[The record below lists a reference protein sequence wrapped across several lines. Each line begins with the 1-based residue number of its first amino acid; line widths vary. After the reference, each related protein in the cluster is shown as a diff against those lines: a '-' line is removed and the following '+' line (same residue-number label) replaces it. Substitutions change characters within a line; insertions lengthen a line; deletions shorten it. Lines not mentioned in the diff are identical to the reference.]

1 MTAGSHAAA
10 EVSPWH
16 LADDAIAQVRTWLAT
31 AADIKTD
38 RSAQQLAGV
47 LKDPHGLEFTVGFV
61 DRVVRPEDHTAAAH
75 ALANIAQDVPD
86 FLPWYLQSAVRAG
99 GKLAPVAP
107 TVVVPTAQAALR
119 SMVGHLII
127 DSRDAQLGRA
137 VSKIQTGG
145 IDLNINLLGEAI
157 LGQQEANNRLA
168 ATRALIERR
177 DVDYVSIKV
186 SATVAPHNPWAHDE
200 AVSDIVEQLRPL
212 YRAAMTADPVT
223 FINLDMEEYKDLE
236 LTLDVYRRLLSEPE
250 FKRFSSGIVLQAYL
264 PDAYQAMVE
273 LQEFATQRIAAG
285 GAPIKVR
292 VVKGANLPMERVQA
306 AMHHWPQTVWPTKQD
321 TDTNYKR
328 LLDYALRPE
337 RLAHVEIG
345 VAGQNLFDIALAYL
359 LMQHRGIDIDGPV
372 DFEMLLGMA
381 SAQAEAVRADVGRL
395 LLYTPV
401 VHPDEF
407 DVAIS
412 YLVRRLEEGA
422 SRDNFMSAVFEL
434 DDAEYFNREANR
446 FRAALTQLQAEADI
460 VPKPRRQ
467 QNRKTEDFSQP
478 SPAEFTNAADTDPNL
493 AHNRAW
499 AREIIDRM
507 ADSTLGEGLV
517 AAHRLETSDQLET
530 AIDGAT
536 AAGKTWQALPL
547 AKRSEVLIRIG
558 DHLAAARGDLIE
570 VMGAETG
577 KTVDQSDPEVSEGI
591 DFARYYGEQC
601 LQLDQIPGAT
611 PHPVRLTVVTPPW
624 NFPMAIPTGSMTS
637 ALAAGSPVI
646 IKPAPQAQRTAA
658 VIVQAIWAALDEFEL
673 PREIVTFVIAEE
685 SSLGSQLVSDTRVER
700 VILTG
705 GYETAQLFTDLRPD
719 MPLFGETSGKNALV
733 VTPSADFDLAVAD
746 VVNSAFGHAGQKCSA
761 ASLVILVSQTAVSKR
776 FHRQLL
782 DAVESLV
789 VDHPTNPAAQMSPVV
804 EPPGDKLRRGLT
816 ELEPGQRW
824 HLVPQRLDDTGRLFS
839 PGIRS
844 GIEPG
849 SEYHVTEYFG
859 PVLGVMSAATLEEA
873 IDYVNAVPYGL
884 TSGIH
889 SLDPDEIAT
898 WTEHVA
904 AGNLYI
910 NRGIT
915 GAIVRRQ
922 PFGGWKRSAIG
933 PGAKAGGPNY
943 LLGLTEWTDAPD
955 TVPESQDDR
964 AVRLLE
970 TVTPY
975 LDDQDAQWFAHA
987 VASDAAVVETYTGQH
1002 DISDLKVEINVLR
1015 YRPVPVHMRL
1025 TETSS
1030 TALAQVLRVTAAGI
1044 RVQEAVA
1051 TGEGTGV
1058 LPDNVV
1064 SLPQE
1069 APRELAKVFADTNM
1083 DVVFEDTAA
1092 WLRRAAGLAQRDP
1105 ADGSGRIRLIGQQE
1119 TAETITAAAH
1129 SPEIAVYRQP
1139 VTSAG
1144 RLEMLPF
1151 IREQSVTMTA
1161 HRFGTINDLPERA
1174 LGEIQFG

>member
-1 MTAGSHAAA
+1 MTTGSHAGTDI
-10 EVSPWH
+10 SPWH

-31 AADIKTD
+31 AADIPTD
-38 RSAQQLAGV
+38 RSAEQLAGV
-47 LKDPHGLEFTVGFV
+47 LKDPHGLDFTVGFV

-75 ALANIAQDVPD
+75 ALANISQNVPD
-86 FLPWYLQSAVRAG
+86 FLPWYLQTAVRAG

-107 TVVVPTAQAALR
+107 AVVVPTAQAALR

-127 DSRDAQLGRA
+127 DSRDTQLGRA

-157 LGQQEANNRLA
+157 LGRQEANNRLA

-236 LTLDVYRRLLSEPE
+236 LTLDVYRRLISEPE
-250 FKRFSSGIVLQAYL
+250 FKDFSSGIVLQAYL
-264 PDAYQAMVE
+264 PDAYQAMVD
-273 LQEFATQRIAAG
+273 LQEFAAQRVADG

-328 LLDYALRPE
+328 MLDYALRPE

-345 VAGQNLFDIALAYL
+345 VAGQNLFDVALAYL
-359 LMQHRGIDIDGPV
+359 LMQHRGIEFDGPV

-434 DDAEYFNREANR
+434 DDEEYFNREADR
-446 FRAALTQLQAEADI
+446 FRAALTQLQTEVDE

-467 QNRKTEDFSQP
+467 QNRITEDFSQP
-478 SPAEFTNAADTDPNL
+478 SPAAFANAADTDPNL
-493 AHNRAW
+493 AHNRTW

-507 ADSTLGEGLV
+507 ADSALGEDLV
-517 AAHRLETSDQLET
+517 AARRVETQDQLEA
-530 AIDGAT
+530 AISGAL

-547 AKRSEVLIRIG
+547 DTRSEVLIRIG

-601 LQLDQIPGAT
+601 LQLDQISGAT
-611 PHPVRLTVVTPPW
+611 PHPVSLTVVTPPW

-658 VIVQAIWAALDEFEL
+658 VIVQALWAALDEFEL

-685 SSLGSQLVSDTRVER
+685 NSLGSQLVTDSRVER

-705 GYETAQLFTDLRPD
+705 GYETAQLFTDMRPD
-719 MPLFGETSGKNALV
+719 MPLFGETSGKNALI
-733 VTPSADFDLAVAD
+733 VTPSADLDLAVAD

-761 ASLVILVSQTAVSKR
+761 ASLVILVGQTAVSKR

-804 EPPGDKLRRGLT
+804 EQPGEKLQRGLT

-824 HLVPQRLDDTGRLFS
+824 HLVPQRLDDTGRLYS

-844 GIEPG
+844 GIQPG
-849 SEYHVTEYFG
+849 SEYHLTEYFG
-859 PVLGVMSAATLEEA
+859 PVLGVMSADTLEDA

-889 SLDPDEIAT
+889 SLDPEEIAT
-898 WTEHVA
+898 WTERVT

-943 LLGLTEWTDAPD
+943 LLGLTDWTDAPD
-955 TVPESQDDR
+955 TVPEAPDDR
-964 AVRLLE
+964 ATQLVE
-970 TVTPY
+970 TVAPY
-975 LDDQDAQWFAHA
+975 LDDQDAQWLAQA
-987 VASDAAVVETYTGQH
+987 VASDAVVVETYTGQR
-1002 DISDLKVEINVLR
+1002 DISHLKVEINVLR
-1015 YRPVPVHMRL
+1015 YRPVPVHVRL

-1030 TALAQVLRVTAAGI
+1030 RALAQLLRVTAAGL
-1044 RVQEAVA
+1044 RVQDAVA
-1051 TGEGTGV
+1051 TGEGTGA
-1058 LPDNVV
+1058 LPNIVV
-1064 SLPQE
+1064 SLPQD
-1069 APRELAKVFADTNM
+1069 APRELANVFADTNM
-1083 DVVFEDTAA
+1083 YVVFEDSSA
-1092 WLRRAAGLAQRDP
+1092 WLRRAAGVAQSDP
-1105 ADGSGRIRLIGQQE
+1105 ADGSGRIRLVGQQE
-1119 TAETITAAAH
+1119 ATETITAVAH
-1129 SPEIAVYRQP
+1129 SPEIAIYRQP

-1151 IREQSVTMTA
+1151 LREQSVTMTA
-1161 HRFGTINDLPERA
+1161 HRFGTINDLPQRA